1 MTVYDCLRG
10 LNAYPIPAT
19 AIREIAINRGVY
31 VDDEATAEMLAS
43 TEYIGAK
50 ADVLMWLAQAP
61 NVSQGG
67 QNYSFSE
74 FERKALRASASALY
88 DQVGEDAK
96 SGAVVYGYKGS
107 RL

>member
-10 LNAYPIPAT
+10 LNAYPIPVA

-31 VDDEATAEMLAS
+31 VDDEATAELLAS

-74 FERKALRASASALY
+74 FERKSLRASASALY
-88 DQVGEDAK
+88 NQVGEDEK
-96 SGAVVYGYKGS
+96 SVAVVYGYKGS